1 MKIRR
6 ITGERTRWRVWSESR
21 PALAF
26 IVDSEYQEEP
36 GQPAGW
42 ACGCEQFLFRGEVCK
57 HIEAVKRMSGA
68 QAWGARL

>member
-57 HIEAVKRMSGA
+57 HIEAVKRMSAGA
-68 QAWGARL
+68 GAGL